1 MTTLISNTYFVRN
14 KRSLIALAAISLIS
28 SANVYAQVDAGALQQ
43 GLEQQLPLPSP
54 LALPEPGKA
63 APIQPAQ
70 PKEGELRFTVKSF
83 AIEGVKILPEAEV
96 QLAIRS
102 WVGVPVSFDDL
113 QRACDAIQNLYR
125 SKGYTVQAIL
135 PPQKIADGVVKIL
148 VTEAKL
154 GKVVVENPQG
164 PTRFSKERAAE
175 YITYANPQGDP
186 LNMDNLERAIVI
198 LNETPGV
205 MVSSQLEPGDKDGET
220 NVRVQLTQP
229 NLVQGRVEANNYG
242 SRTTGANQGVFALN
256 LNGPLGIGD
265 SASVNGIFSEG
276 SQYVQGAISVPGSEN
291 GLRLGLAG
299 TYLQYKNV
307 SNYASTGGAGDAWT
321 TGVSAAYP
329 LIRSQGANLNGSV
342 NYDVKSYNNRN
353 TISNTTISA
362 YNINNI
368 SAGMSG
374 NFVDGF
380 GYGAVNSGSVTAIL
394 GHLDI
399 LGTSIANYSQYPVPG
414 SNPLVYQL
422 ITPSN
427 FSKLTFSGN
436 RNQQLVEDGSTT
448 LYTALSG
455 QFASTNLNSAEQF
468 YLGGPY
474 GVRAYPV
481 AQSGGS
487 QGGLFTMEVR
497 HELQPK
503 VNVSAFFDAGV
514 VQQYKFMYPGWQ
526 GLTNANNTYSL
537 MGAGLGV
544 KWDYEGWNLGAMVAW
559 KVGQNPLYN
568 SYGQPVNTDGTTTQP
583 RGWITGSYNF

>member
-1 MTTLISNTYFVRN
+1 MNYNLPSTKFHKSLFALVAISTLI
-14 KRSLIALAAISLIS
+14 AGQA
-28 SANVYAQVDAGALQQ
+28 YAQVDAGALQQ

-54 LALPEPGKA
+54 LALPEPGRA
-63 APIQPAQ
+63 APVQPTQ

-83 AIEGVKILPEAEV
+83 AIEGVNILPEAEV
-96 QLAIRS
+96 QMAIRS

-135 PPQKIADGVVKIL
+135 PPQKIADGIVKIL

-164 PTRFSKERAAE
+164 STRFSKERVAE
-175 YITYANPQGDP
+175 YITYANTPGDP
-186 LNMDNLERAIVI
+186 LNMDKLERAIVI

-205 MVSSQLEPGDKDGET
+205 MVSSQLEPGEKDGET
-220 NVRVQLTQP
+220 TVLVQLTQP

-353 TISNTTISA
+353 TIFNTTTSA

-380 GYGAVNSGSVTAIL
+380 GYGAVNSGSVTE
-394 GHLDI
+394 
-399 LGTSIANYSQYPVPG
+399 
-414 SNPLVYQL
+414 
-422 ITPSN
+422 
-427 FSKLTFSGN
+427 LT
-436 RNQQLVEDGSTT
+436 
-448 LYTALSG
+448 
-455 QFASTNLNSAEQF
+455 
-468 YLGGPY
+468 
-474 GVRAYPV
+474 
-481 AQSGGS
+481 
-487 QGGLFTMEVR
+487 
-497 HELQPK
+497 
-503 VNVSAFFDAGV
+503 
-514 VQQYKFMYPGWQ
+514 
-526 GLTNANNTYSL
+526 
-537 MGAGLGV
+537 
-544 KWDYEGWNLGAMVAW
+544 
-559 KVGQNPLYN
+559 
-568 SYGQPVNTDGTTTQP
+568 
-583 RGWITGSYNF
+583 